1 MNIKVANSYSR
12 DKILEIVDSFSHSG
26 KTFWKKRN
34 TIKVFDMGD
43 EKWNVKSFQVPHLI
57 NRFAYKY
64 VRKSKA
70 RRSFEHAGI
79 LLKKGILT
87 PKPIG
92 YIEYSELV
100 GLTNSFYI
108 SKNLSYDFDF
118 GALLTSD
125 FPDRDNI
132 LNQFTEFTYQLHE
145 NDIHHFDHS
154 KGNTL
159 MCDNGDHQYDF
170 YLIDLNRM
178 KFEHMTYE
186 KRIDN
191 FNRLSLTDDMIE
203 IVGKKY
209 ASLIGHDAK
218 KVIADIKNSCE
229 KFHEFTLRKGRWKK
243 RIGI

>member
-1 MNIKVANSYSR
+1 MNLKVAASYSE
-12 DKILEIVDSFSHSG
+12 DKVKEIINAFGHSG
-26 KTFWKKRN
+26 KTYWKKRN
-34 TIKVFDMGD
+34 TIKVFEVGD

-70 RRSFEHAGI
+70 RRSFEHAEI
-79 LLKKGILT
+79 LLEKGILT

-92 YIEYSELV
+92 YLEYSKPI

-108 SKNLSYDFDF
+108 TQNLSYDFDF
-118 GALLTSD
+118 GDVIDKEFSD
-125 FPDRDNI
+125 RENI

-154 KGNTL
+154 MGNTL
-159 MCDNGDHQYDF
+159 MCQTSKGQYDF

-178 KFEHMTYE
+178 RFEEMTYE

-191 FNRLSLTDDMIE
+191 FNRLSLTPDMVE
-203 IVGKKY
+203 IIGKKY
-209 ASLIGHDAK
+209 ASLIGRDEN
-218 KVIADIKNSCE
+218 KVIDDISQSCE
-229 KFHEFTLRKGRWKK
+229 KFKEFALRKRRWKK
-243 RIGI
+243 RIGL